1 MLTSHPFVL
10 KCLLLLSPITM
21 PIELY
26 QARLSGPSRA
36 VLLTI
41 KQLGLDVEL
50 KDIDLTED
58 EQLKPEFVKV
68 NLLIFKRKNQVG
80 KSPS

>member
-1 MLTSHPFVL
+1 
-10 KCLLLLSPITM
+10 M

-36 VLLTI
+36 VLMTI

-68 NLLIFKRKNQVG
+68 NLIIFKRKKIKLENHHH
-80 KSPS
+80 KYNFM